1 MRFRRRFRSGRRFG
15 RRSFWRNRRG
25 RTMRGRTGFIL

>member
-1 MRFRRRFRSGRRFG
+1 MDIWSRDEK

-25 RTMRGRTGFIL
+25 IRERREGREYE